1 MQNLMI
7 LSYLFVELVLT
18 SADSIVWSPEI
29 IWRSSF
35 FYCSCKF
42 AMMLGL
48 ILCDLIKQSLVDL
61 IDTFNLLDA
70 VLLIMMV
77 CPILICCYFIV
88 ICDK

>member
-1 MQNLMI
+1 
-7 LSYLFVELVLT
+7 
-18 SADSIVWSPEI
+18 
-29 IWRSSF
+29 
-35 FYCSCKF
+35 
-42 AMMLGL
+42 MMLGL